1 MSKSNLAVRRRLA
14 RVAAIV
20 GAAGALVAV
29 TSMPAAA
36 AGPYISSNSGGAN
49 IRSCANTGCSSNGY
63 YGNGTGVTMVC
74 WVDSQWVYPPNSNYA
89 SNRWFRVNSPTSGY
103 IHSSLIANQV
113 STPAC

>member
-1 MSKSNLAVRRRLA
+1 MPNTRTTVAHRLG

-20 GAAGALVAV
+20 SVAAAVGALAA
-29 TSMPAAA
+29 SPAHA
-36 AGPYISSNSGGAN
+36 AGPSISSNSGGAN

-74 WVDSQWVYPPNSNYA
+74 WIDSQWVYPPSSNYA

-103 IHSSLIANQV
+103 IHSSLVANQV